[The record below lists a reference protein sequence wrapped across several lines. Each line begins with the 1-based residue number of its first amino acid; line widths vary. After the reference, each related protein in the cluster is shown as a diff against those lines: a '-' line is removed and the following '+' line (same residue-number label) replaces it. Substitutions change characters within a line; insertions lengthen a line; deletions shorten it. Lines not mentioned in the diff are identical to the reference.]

1 MKKFKYLIAL
11 LFLTQLLASANYN
24 DIYIADIQYDWIDKT
39 MVEKEAIIS
48 EIRDIIFEDD
58 VTERKDLKSQFKDI
72 LKDKDH
78 LDHYYAASAGYEEYG
93 DYNISAFYYG
103 KRKHIYMY
111 ALQDKKDLSKA
122 YYYDALGRLK
132 YVSGAREEALRR
144 LGIERVSDL
153 LLHIPHFP
161 GHIAGGEKRNGG
173 PDQRQGR
180 HSPVFPHD
188 DQECSQKVDG
198 RVHHGGEKGQHP
210 IGHHPR
216 VPVDAVEKISRLVVL

>member
-1 MKKFKYLIAL
+1 MKKFKYLIAV
-11 LFLTQLLASANYN
+11 LFLTQLLTFANYN

-58 VTERKDLKSQFKDI
+58 VIERKDLKSQFKNI
-72 LKDKDH
+72 LKDKEH
-78 LDHYYAASAGYEEYG
+78 LDHYYAASAGYEGYG

-132 YVSGAREEALRR
+132 YVDFIYGEYPEYPYYSIQYRISGKPISA
-144 LGIERVSDL
+144 IYFVSKDTQYL
-153 LLHIPHFP
+153 F
-161 GHIAGGEKRNGG
+161 E
-173 PDQRQGR
+173 PDGTFKGVWYKHNLYDE
-180 HSPVFPHD
+180 HSEVILT
-188 DQECSQKVDG
+188 
-198 RVHHGGEKGQHP
+198 RT
-210 IGHHPR
+210 
-216 VPVDAVEKISRLVVL
+216 AY